1 MSEENRE
8 RLKLK
13 EEQKNPGAV
22 MNNAWARAVTGS
34 PGSGCLV
41 NMISVLMVLGVIL
54 LIRACS
60 Q

>member
-13 EEQKNPGAV
+13 EQQKNPGAAL
-22 MNNAWARAVTGS
+22 NNTLARAVTGS

-41 NMISVLMVLGVIL
+41 NIISILMVLGVVL

>member
-13 EEQKNPGAV
+13 EQRKNPGAAL
-22 MNNAWARAVTGS
+22 NNAWARGVTGS
-34 PGSGCLV
+34 PSSGCLV
-41 NMISVLMVLGVIL
+41 NIISVVMVLGVVL